1 MQAGIVEAPYL
12 SVSAGFQ
19 KAVERSGLKEDG
31 DKNCGLIY
39 KKKERKKRKKLC
51 AVDGDF
57 LTGRCYRYRTRKA
70 ETAGNSAPTI
80 ETSSSVTGFACWG
93 GI

>member
-39 KKKERKKRKKLC
+39 KKKKRKKRKKEWHERGGFVYHHFLAWRWLSVYLGLYLC
-51 AVDGDF
+51 ICFGLA
-57 LTGRCYRYRTRKA
+57 
-70 ETAGNSAPTI
+70 
-80 ETSSSVTGFACWG
+80 
-93 GI
+93 